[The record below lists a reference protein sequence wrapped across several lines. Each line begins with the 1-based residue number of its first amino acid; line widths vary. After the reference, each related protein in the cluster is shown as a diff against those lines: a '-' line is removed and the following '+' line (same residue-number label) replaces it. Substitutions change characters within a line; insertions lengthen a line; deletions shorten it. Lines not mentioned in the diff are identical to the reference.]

1 MKEVAPPATFFG
13 YMSGIFTIAW
23 VYYIHMEVD
32 NHAEKI

>member
-13 YMSGIFTIAW
+13 YMSGIFTTAW
-23 VYYIHMEVD
+23 VYYNHMEVR